1 MFKKL
6 DNMRFIVERFILN
19 ILLKLCLYLNSSDYS
34 YLVYKIHVIIKL
46 WHIVQILNNEH

>member
-19 ILLKLCLYLNSSDYS
+19 ILLKLCLYLNSSD
-34 YLVYKIHVIIKL
+34 
-46 WHIVQILNNEH
+46 